1 MAPEDLYRKL
11 QQHLDRMP
19 VGFPASKSGVE
30 IKILKHLF
38 TPEEAELT
46 LELSAL
52 PEPAKLIHKRLKSKL
67 TLPEL
72 TQKLNQLADK
82 GLIHRLPI
90 AAEPLYGKMIFA
102 VGIYEH
108 QVHRLTPEF
117 ERDSQQYLDEAFGE
131 AFHSKKTT
139 QMRIVPVNRDIP
151 VERNVTSYDDLRAYV
166 EASSGP
172 FARMAC
178 ICRHGKELLG
188 HKCKQTNLLDNC
200 LTFGMGADLMVE
212 QGAARFINRE
222 EMLELVNAADK
233 EGLVLQPENTKNPLF
248 VCCCCGCCCHVLNS
262 AKRFPHPAEYFS
274 SNFYAEVDRE
284 SCSACG
290 LCEVRCQMEAISMKD
305 EKANVELSRCIGC
318 GLCITTCPSGALRL
332 HKKDSA
338 KILPNDT
345 QALYE
350 RLMMD
355 RYGPWGMAKIAARKL
370 LGKKV

>member
-1 MAPEDLYRKL
+1 MA
-11 QQHLDRMP
+11 
-19 VGFPASKSGVE
+19 
-30 IKILKHLF
+30 
-38 TPEEAELT
+38 
-46 LELSAL
+46 
-52 PEPAKLIHKRLKSKL
+52 
-67 TLPEL
+67 
-72 TQKLNQLADK
+72 
-82 GLIHRLPI
+82 
-90 AAEPLYGKMIFA
+90 
-102 VGIYEH
+102 
-108 QVHRLTPEF
+108 
-117 ERDSQQYLDEAFGE
+117 
-131 AFHSKKTT
+131 KK
-139 QMRIVPVNRDIP
+139 
-151 VERNVTSYDDLRAYV
+151 
-166 EASSGP
+166 
-172 FARMAC
+172 
-178 ICRHGKELLG
+178 K
-188 HKCKQTNLLDNC
+188 
-200 LTFGMGADLMVE
+200 
-212 QGAARFINRE
+212 
-222 EMLELVNAADK
+222 
-233 EGLVLQPENTKNPLF
+233 
-248 VCCCCGCCCHVLNS
+248 CHVLNS